1 MMLDSSMKQQR
12 SFKDSSADETK
23 YEELPVGTQRTEVG
37 ENDGDI
43 DKIDFKINKADKSP
57 QLERYAYKNRK
68 DVDSPSKVN
77 YN

>member
-57 QLERYAYKNRK
+57 
-68 DVDSPSKVN
+68 
-77 YN
+77 